1 MTSTPVIMAANGRV
15 VIPASM
21 RAEIG
26 LAEGGTMVARVENG
40 VVVLEPHKVALD
52 RVRAM
57 VREFAP
63 ADPGLSV
70 VDELIAERRAEA
82 LRE

>member
-1 MTSTPVIMAANGRV
+1 MDSAHVVMAANGRV
-15 VIPASM
+15 VIPANM

-40 VVVLEPHKVALD
+40 VVILEPYKLAID

-57 VREFAP
+57 VRQFAP
-63 ADPGLSV
+63 VAPGVSV
-70 VDELIAERRAEA
+70 VDEFIADRRAEA
-82 LRE
+82 DRE